1 MFLLWIYT
9 VYTTNNNTDNM
20 WSDTIVHT
28 YNNQDVS
35 TQNNRCV
42 SIQNLKSD
50 QSGYSEHAVALVSKQ
65 HP

>member
-1 MFLLWIYT
+1 
-9 VYTTNNNTDNM
+9 M

-42 SIQNLKSD
+42 SIQNSKSD
-50 QSGYSEHAVALVSKQ
+50 QSGYSEHAVTLVSKQ